1 MGKVIGEILPLAI
14 GVAIS
19 VVPIIAVI
27 LMLFTKRA
35 KTNSVAFL
43 AGWVI
48 GLVIAGGVALAI
60 AGGSGAGGDS
70 DEPTDG
76 VGILKLLLGVG
87 LIYLAARSWQK
98 RPQEGQE
105 AEMPRWMASIDQFGA
120 GKSFGLAAALSGINP
135 KNLALTVAAATTI
148 AASGISSGEQIGVL
162 AIFILLASV
171 TVAAPV
177 LTYLVMGHRADE
189 PLNAMKTWL
198 VAHNDAVMAVL
209 FLVFGVKLLGDGLV
223 IFTS

>member
-1 MGKVIGEILPLAI
+1 
-14 GVAIS
+14 
-19 VVPIIAVI
+19 
-27 LMLFTKRA
+27 
-35 KTNSVAFL
+35 
-43 AGWVI
+43 
-48 GLVIAGGVALAI
+48 
-60 AGGSGAGGDS
+60 
-70 DEPTDG
+70 
-76 VGILKLLLGVG
+76 
-87 LIYLAARSWQK
+87 
-98 RPQEGQE
+98 
-105 AEMPRWMASIDQFGA
+105 MPGWMASLDQFGA

-177 LTYLVMGHRADE
+177 LTYLVVGHRADDS
-189 PLNAMKTWL
+189 LNAMKTWL

-223 IFTS
+223 ILTS